1 MKVTKIIDSVP
12 TINEDGEWLL
22 WVQVYMGNSYVYG
35 AVVCDTKEEA
45 FAIKEGQILDVEKV
59 RFSRRTNLNLKK

>member
-1 MKVTKIIDSVP
+1 MRVTKIIDSVP

-35 AVVCDTKEEA
+35 AVVCETKEEA

-59 RFSRRTNLNLKK
+59 RFNII